1 MLTESH
7 HEGERA
13 PLSSA
18 VSLPESQAAADGS
31 LAAAG
36 KDLWGWLEVLWEQR
50 RSLLRWTLGG
60 AVLACLLAVAL
71 PAKYQS
77 TARVLP
83 SENSPAMMMM
93 AGSSAALPTA
103 GPISELIGTRT
114 PGALFAAILR
124 SDTVED
130 ALIDRFDLRRVY
142 HVRGYERA
150 RRKLSD
156 DTVIS
161 EDKKSGIVT
170 LTATGGDPQRVAA
183 LTNAYVEAAD
193 KVLQTLNT
201 SAAHREREFL
211 ETRIAVVRQGLL
223 TDEQQLARFSSRN
236 SALDIKEQGK
246 AAFEMASRI
255 QGEWIATRSEL
266 EGARQMYGPDHP
278 QVRSLEAKAA
288 ALHASLDRMGTATGD
303 LPNDAPKNASTNASK
318 NAAGNAAGN
327 APQDQPGQAPAGSE
341 FLSLGRL
348 PTVGAGYADL
358 MREVQ
363 LQESVYEALVK
374 QYEISK
380 VEEAKQTPRLR
391 VIDAGQ
397 APERRS
403 SPRIFVLFV
412 LCTVCGL
419 VAGVLLVLSSTAWR
433 DSPPGSGWK
442 RLGLR
447 VAADLRRSPAGGVSG
462 SAAPGSG
469 R

>member
-7 HEGERA
+7 REGEPA
-13 PLSSA
+13 PFSSA
-18 VSLPESQAAADGS
+18 VSLPEYQAAAAGS

-50 RSLLRWTLGG
+50 RRLLQWSLGG
-60 AVLACLLAVAL
+60 AVLAGLLAVAL

-83 SENSPAMMMM
+83 SDNSPSLMMM

-288 ALHASLDRMGTATGD
+288 ALRASLDRMGAATGD
-303 LPNDAPKNASTNASK
+303 LPNDALKNAATNASFNAPK
-318 NAAGNAAGN
+318 NV
-327 APQDQPGQAPAGSE
+327 PQDQPGQAPAGSE

-348 PTVGAGYADL
+348 STVGAGYADL

-374 QYEISK
+374 QYEMAK

-397 APERRS
+397 AAERRS

-447 VAADLRRSPAGGVSG
+447 VAADLRRTPAGGVSG
-462 SAAPGSG
+462 AAAPGSG

>member
-1 MLTESH
+1 MPVP
-7 HEGERA
+7 GR
-13 PLSSA
+13 
-18 VSLPESQAAADGS
+18 
-31 LAAAG
+31 
-36 KDLWGWLEVLWEQR
+36 DLWGWLEVLWEQR
-50 RSLLRWTLGG
+50 RRLLQWSLGG
-60 AVLACLLAVAL
+60 VALAALLAVAL
-71 PAKYQS
+71 PSKFQS
-77 TARVLP
+77 TARILP
-83 SENSPAMMMM
+83 SENSPAAMMM
-93 AGSSAALPTA
+93 AGSSMALPSA

-142 HVRGYERA
+142 RVRDYERA
-150 RRKLSD
+150 RTKLEE
-156 DTVIS
+156 DTVAS

-170 LTATGGDPQRVAA
+170 LTVTGGEKRRVAA
-183 LTNAYVEAAD
+183 LSNAYVEEAD
-193 KVLQTLNT
+193 RVLRSLNT

-266 EGARQMYGPDHP
+266 EGARQMYGPEHP

-288 ALHASLDRMGTATGD
+288 ALRASLDRMGTTQGD
-303 LPNDAPKNASTNASK
+303 LPKEV
-318 NAAGNAAGN
+318 
-327 APQDQPGQAPAGSE
+327 PQDVSGQAPEGSE
-341 FLSLGRL
+341 YLSLGRL
-348 PTVGAGYADL
+348 PAVGAGYADL
-358 MREVQ
+358 TREVQ

-391 VIDAGQ
+391 VIDAGKE
-397 APERRS
+397 AERRS

-419 VAGVLLVLSSTAWR
+419 VAGVLAVLGSAVWR

-442 RLGLR
+442 RLGMR
-447 VAADLRRSPAGGVSG
+447 VAGDLRRPAAA
-462 SAAPGSG
+462 SAAADAGSG

>member
-7 HEGERA
+7 QERVTGPVSGETGE
-13 PLSSA
+13 SSIP
-18 VSLPESQAAADGS
+18 VPGR
-31 LAAAG
+31 
-36 KDLWGWLEVLWEQR
+36 DLWGWLEVLWQER
-50 RSLLRWTLGG
+50 RRLLRWSVGG
-60 AVLACLLAVAL
+60 AALAGLLAVVL
-71 PAKYQS
+71 PAKFQS

-83 SENSPAMMMM
+83 SENSPAAMMMG
-93 AGSSAALPTA
+93 GSSMALPSA
-103 GPISELIGTRT
+103 GPISELMGTRT
-114 PGALFAAILR
+114 PGALFAAVLR

-142 HVRGYERA
+142 RVRGYERA
-150 RRKLSD
+150 RTRLSD
-156 DTVIS
+156 DTVVS

-170 LTATGGDPQRVAA
+170 LTVTGGKRPGVAA
-183 LTNAYVEAAD
+183 LTNAYVEEAD

-246 AAFEMASRI
+246 AAFEMAGRI

-266 EGARQMYGPDHP
+266 QGARQMYGPEHP

-288 ALHASLDRMGTATGD
+288 ALRASLDRMATAPGEAPGNLTKD
-303 LPNDAPKNASTNASK
+303 ALPKDALPN
-318 NAAGNAAGN
+318 G
-327 APQDQPGQAPAGSE
+327 PGQAPAGSE
-341 FLSLGRL
+341 YLSLGRL
-348 PTVGAGYADL
+348 PAVGAGYADL

-391 VIDAGQ
+391 VIDAGKE
-397 APERRS
+397 PERRS
-403 SPRIFVLFV
+403 SPRILVLFV
-412 LCTVCGL
+412 LCVVCGL
-419 VAGVLLVLSSTAWR
+419 VAGVLAVLGSAAWR
-433 DSPPGSGWK
+433 DAPPGSGWK

-447 VAADLRRSPAGGVSG
+447 VAGDLRPSTHGGAHCGTHCGNAAGI
-462 SAAPGSG
+462 AGSG

>member
-1 MLTESH
+1 LLTEGHQGS
-7 HEGERA
+7 EWA
-13 PLSSA
+13 PVSLPVSSA
-18 VSLPESQAAADGS
+18 VSLPASQEIAVGSMAAQS
-31 LAAAG
+31 M
-36 KDLWGWLEVLWEQR
+36 DLWGWLEVLWEER
-50 RSLLRWTLGG
+50 RRLLQWSLGG
-60 AVLACLLAVAL
+60 AALACLLAAAL
-71 PAKYQS
+71 PSKYQS

-83 SENSPAMMMM
+83 SENPPSALMM
-93 AGSSAALPTA
+93 AGSSMALPSA

-142 HVRGYERA
+142 HVRGYDRA

-170 LTATGGDPQRVAA
+170 LTVTGGQQQRVAA
-183 LTNAYVEAAD
+183 LANAYVEEAD
-193 KVLQTLNT
+193 KVLQSLNT
-201 SAAHREREFL
+201 SEAHREREFL
-211 ETRIAVVRQGLL
+211 EGRIAVVRQGLL
-223 TDEQQLARFSSRN
+223 ADEQQMARFSSRS

-246 AAFEMASRI
+246 AAFEMAGRI

-266 EGARQMYGPDHP
+266 EGLRQMYGPDHP

-288 ALHASLDRMGTATGD
+288 ALRASLDKMGTAPDEEQGD
-303 LPNDAPKNASTNASK
+303 LPKDVSE
-318 NAAGNAAGN
+318 NAA
-327 APQDQPGQAPAGSE
+327 QDAQAPGGSGLDY
-341 FLSLGRL
+341 LSLGRL
-348 PTVGAGYADL
+348 PVVGAGYAD
-358 MREVQ
+358 RQRQVQ
-363 LQESVYEALVK
+363 LQEAVYEALVK
-374 QYEISK
+374 QYEMAK

-397 APERRS
+397 PPERRS
-403 SPRIFVLFV
+403 SPRLLVLFA
-412 LCTVCGL
+412 LCTLFGL
-419 VAGVLLVLSSTAWR
+419 VAGVLAVLGSAVWR

-447 VAADLRRSPAGGVSG
+447 MAADLRRRPAGCATD
-462 SAAPGSG
+462 AASDVAKPGSG

>member
-1 MLTESH
+1 MLTEGH
-7 HEGERA
+7 QEGANE
-13 PLSSA
+13 PMSLSSP
-18 VSLPESQAAADGS
+18 VSMESRDGS
-31 LAAAG
+31 MPVPG
-36 KDLWGWLEVLWEQR
+36 RDLWGWLEVLWEQR
-50 RSLLRWTLGG
+50 RRLLQCSLGG
-60 AVLACLLAVAL
+60 AALAALLAVAL
-71 PAKYQS
+71 PPKFQS
-77 TARVLP
+77 TARILP
-83 SENSPAMMMM
+83 SENSPAAMMM
-93 AGSSAALPTA
+93 AGSNMALPSA

-150 RRKLSD
+150 RAKLEE
-156 DTVIS
+156 DTVAS

-170 LTATGGDPQRVAA
+170 LTVTGGEKRRVAA
-183 LTNAYVEAAD
+183 LSNAYVEEAD
-193 KVLQTLNT
+193 KVLRSLST

-266 EGARQMYGPDHP
+266 EGARQMYGPEHP
-278 QVRSLEAKAA
+278 QVRSLQAKAA
-288 ALHASLDRMGTATGD
+288 ALRASLDRMGTAPGPAQGD
-303 LPNDAPKNASTNASK
+303 LPKDV
-318 NAAGNAAGN
+318 
-327 APQDQPGQAPAGSE
+327 PQDVPGQASDGSE
-341 FLSLGRL
+341 YLSLGRL
-348 PTVGAGYADL
+348 PAVGAGYADL

-391 VIDAGQ
+391 VIDAGKE
-397 APERRS
+397 AERRS
-403 SPRIFVLFV
+403 SPRIFVLLV

-419 VAGVLLVLSSTAWR
+419 VAGVLAVLGSAVWR

-442 RLGLR
+442 RLGMR
-447 VAADLRRSPAGGVSG
+447 VAGDLRRPAAASAAADAG
-462 SAAPGSG
+462 SA

>member
-1 MLTESH
+1 LLTEAYLD
-7 HEGERA
+7 GEQA
-13 PLSSA
+13 PLSSP
-18 VSLPESQAAADGS
+18 VSQEVGDGLS
-31 LAAAG
+31 VAAG
-36 KDLWGWLEVLWEQR
+36 RDVWGWLELLWEKR
-50 RSLLRWTLGG
+50 RRLLGWSLAGT
-60 AVLACLLAVAL
+60 ALAGLLAAAL
-71 PAKYQS
+71 PSKFQS

-83 SENSPAMMMM
+83 SENSPTAMMM
-93 AGSSAALPTA
+93 AGSSMAVPGA
-103 GPISELIGTRT
+103 GPISELIGART

-130 ALIDRFDLRRVY
+130 ALIDRFDLRHVY
-142 HVRGYERA
+142 HVRGYQRA
-150 RRKLSD
+150 RTKLSD

-170 LTATGGDPQRVAA
+170 VTVTGGEQPRVAS
-183 LTNAYVEAAD
+183 LTNAYLEEAD
-193 KVLQTLNT
+193 KVLQSLNT

-223 TDEQQLARFSSRN
+223 SDEQQLARFSSRS

-266 EGARQMYGPDHP
+266 QGVRQMYGPDHP

-288 ALHASLDRMGTATGD
+288 ALRASLDRMGATPGE
-303 LPNDAPKNASTNASK
+303 AQ
-318 NAAGNAAGN
+318 GNV
-327 APQDQPGQAPAGSE
+327 PQDASQNEPGQAPGGSGLDY
-341 FLSLGRL
+341 LSLGRL
-348 PTVGAGYADL
+348 PAVGAGFADL
-358 MREVQ
+358 SREVQ

-374 QYEISK
+374 QYEIAK

-391 VIDAGQ
+391 VIDPGM

-419 VAGVLLVLSSTAWR
+419 VAGVLAVLGSAAWR

-442 RLGLR
+442 RLGMR
-447 VAADLRRSPAGGVSG
+447 VAADLRRRSGQRPAGCATDAS
-462 SAAPGSG
+462 SAGSG
-469 R
+469 L